1 MRQLLY
7 IMFITNNKASFHLW
21 WEENLLKHQKISNIM
36 TMIVGPRL
44 STVSIPYLTVL
55 IFLHVNISSRH
66 LKQKEQSYISKIS
79 IIISKSSTNATY
91 GSNSDLL
98 PKVFIKRVYFG
109 IKGFVLKN
117 PFRVIKDVRQLS
129 WCYQIFLVLSNSLTI

>member
-7 IMFITNNKASFHLW
+7 IMFITNNQASFHLW

-79 IIISKSSTNATY
+79 IIISKSSTNAIY

-117 PFRVIKDVRQLS
+117 PLRVIKDVRQLS